1 MMRLLTVFVHMANL
15 SICVSQRPDQKT
27 NITLIYHLS
36 IQRIFL
42 LMSPGE
48 MGTPYNG
55 LYGDALSK
63 RGTFSRLQVY

>member
-27 NITLIYHLS
+27 NITLITFKHS
-36 IQRIFL
+36 KDFL
-42 LMSPGE
+42 VNVPGGE
-48 MGTPYNG
+48 GTPYNG
-55 LYGDALSK
+55 LYGDAISK